1 MMVSGGVGS
10 RFHSM
15 LAVMTN
21 NSAEEGSARGGSVPG
36 MSDWN
41 KSVIA
46 EFRANGGKVAQ
57 FGDLP
62 MVILHTVGAKSGE
75 IREVPLVA
83 LKDDDGIFVFASKAG
98 ATSNP
103 DWLFNLR
110 ANPEITVEHGSDTF
124 QAHVVE
130 LPEAAR
136 AAKLAA
142 QIAKIPTFGDYEKS
156 AAPRLI
162 PVLRID
168 PLG

>member
-1 MMVSGGVGS
+1 
-10 RFHSM
+10 
-15 LAVMTN
+15 
-21 NSAEEGSARGGSVPG
+21 

-62 MVILHTVGAKSGE
+62 VVILHTVGAKSGQ
-75 IREVPLVA
+75 IREIPLVA
-83 LKDDDGIFVFASKAG
+83 LKDDHGMYVFASKAG
-98 ATSNP
+98 ASTNP
-103 DWLFNLR
+103 DWLYNLR
-110 ANPEITVEHGSDTF
+110 ANPNITVEHGSDKF
-124 QAHVVE
+124 QAQVVE

-136 AAKLAA
+136 ASKLAA
-142 QIAKIPTFGDYEKS
+142 QIAIVPTFGDYERS